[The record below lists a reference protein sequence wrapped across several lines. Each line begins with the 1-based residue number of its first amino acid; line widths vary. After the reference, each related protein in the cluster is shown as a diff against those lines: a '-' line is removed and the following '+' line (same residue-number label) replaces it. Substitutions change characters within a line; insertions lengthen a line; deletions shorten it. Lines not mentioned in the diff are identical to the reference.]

1 MAVDNPAGIRVL
13 ATELVKRVNDETRRL
28 RLAEQRLD
36 RFEADMDN
44 LETTIRAQTSDFKAQ
59 LEAIS
64 RGIKSLS
71 DRMVLIENAIGRI
84 EKELAKRATKA
95 EMKQIESY
103 MSLMSPITSKFV
115 TKEEM
120 ERAIE
125 DRTSKKY

>member
-1 MAVDNPAGIRVL
+1 MRVL
-13 ATELVKRVNDETRRL
+13 TTELVKRVNDETRRL

-36 RFEADMDN
+36 RFEAD
-44 LETTIRAQTSDFKAQ
+44 LEGLENDSAARGAETKSQ
-59 LEAIS
+59 LESIA

-71 DRMVLIENAIGRI
+71 DRLLVLENAVGRI
-84 EKELAKRATKA
+84 EKELAKRATKG

-120 ERAIE
+120 ERAIDE
-125 DRTSKKY
+125 RMTKKY

>member
-1 MAVDNPAGIRVL
+1 MVETRPSDIRIL
-13 ATELVKRVNDETRRL
+13 TSELVKRVNDETRRV

-36 RFEADMDN
+36 RFEVAMDN
-44 LETTIRAQTSDFKAQ
+44 LENTMSAHAAEMKNLLDGINKNLKA
-59 LEAIS
+59 
-64 RGIKSLS
+64 LS
-71 DRMVLIENAIGRI
+71 DRMSLVESAIGRI

-95 EMKQIESY
+95 ELKQIESY

-125 DRTSKKY
+125 DKIQKKY